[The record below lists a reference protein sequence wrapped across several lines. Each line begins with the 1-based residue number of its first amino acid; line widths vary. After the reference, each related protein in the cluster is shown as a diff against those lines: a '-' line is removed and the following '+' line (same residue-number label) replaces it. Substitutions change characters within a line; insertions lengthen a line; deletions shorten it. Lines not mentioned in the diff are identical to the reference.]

1 MKSSHTSKRSNM
13 KKHITLLKFAIVI
26 LLSSVSLIASAQTA
40 TPFTGPTDATTAP
53 PATAGAVG
61 QILCYG
67 SQITLKGPVDATGT
81 IKYEWYKENTSGVK
95 TLVKGPATDNTYTET
110 STTAGYYTYY
120 LVQVNANDCT
130 SDMSDPFK
138 IYVLPELT
146 PAIAGGS
153 NVCEKAQT
161 TTNLTITGLD
171 TRFTYTYQWT
181 REGVNI
187 TTGGTLDHYAV
198 TEQTVGTVKY
208 AVKVAY
214 TLNTS
219 CTATSADKSI
229 VVVGVPT
236 KPVIQFN
243 N

>member
-1 MKSSHTSKRSNM
+1 MKR
-13 KKHITLLKFAIVI
+13 HITLLKTSVVI
-26 LLSSVSLIASAQTA
+26 LLTAFTFVAKAQTA
-40 TPFTGPTDATTAP
+40 APFNGPSDATTAP
-53 PATAGAVG
+53 PTTAASVG
-61 QILCYG
+61 QVLCSG

-81 IKYEWYKENTSGVK
+81 IKYEWYKVNSAGVK

-110 STTAGYYTYY
+110 SAAAGYYTYY
-120 LVQVNANDCT
+120 LVQINANDCT
-130 SDMSDPFK
+130 SDMSDPFQ
-138 IYVLPELT
+138 IYVLPALA
-146 PAIAGGS
+146 PVIAGAG
-153 NVCEKAQT
+153 NVCEKGQT

-181 REGVNI
+181 REGVDI
-187 TTGGTLDHYAV
+187 ATGGTLDHYPV
-198 TEQTVGTVKY
+198 TEQTVGTYKY

-214 TLNTS
+214 TLNAA
-219 CTATSADKSI
+219 CTQTSADKSI

>member
-1 MKSSHTSKRSNM
+1 M

-26 LLSSVSLIASAQTA
+26 LLSTVSLVASAQTA
-40 TPFTGPTDATTAP
+40 APFSGPSDATTVAP
-53 PATAGAVG
+53 TTAAAVG

-81 IKYEWYKENTSGVK
+81 IKYEWYKENSAGVK

-130 SDMSDPFK
+130 SEMSDPFK
-138 IYVLPELT
+138 IYVLPELA

-171 TRFTYTYQWT
+171 THFTYTYQWT
-181 REGVNI
+181 REGTNI
-187 TTGGTLDHYAV
+187 TGATQDHYEV
-198 TEQTVGTVKY
+198 SEQTAGTVKY

-219 CTATSADKSI
+219 CTATSPDKSI
-229 VVVGVPT
+229 VVVGLPT
-236 KPVIQFN
+236 KPVIQYN